1 MGRRLYWRPPDEER
15 LAQYRAIGFDIED
28 MEPATVVVWPD
39 NGGGVRVFRAWGP
52 LGGGG
57 AAGPTGLDYGVLPE
71 IWRRLRVPPDQRDA
85 VFMDLRVIEGA
96 ALEQMHT
103 KEI

>member
-1 MGRRLYWRPPDEER
+1 
-15 LAQYRAIGFDIED
+15 

-39 NGGGVRVFRAWGP
+39 NRLAVRVFQAMGTQWRV
-52 LGGGG
+52 G
-57 AAGPTGLDYGVLPE
+57 AAGPTGLDYGVVPE

-96 ALEQMHT
+96 ALEQTHS

>member
-1 MGRRLYWRPPDEER
+1 
-15 LAQYRAIGFDIED
+15 

-39 NGGGVRVFRAWGP
+39 NRVAVRVFQAMGTQWRVGS
-52 LGGGG
+52 
-57 AAGPTGLDYGVLPE
+57 AGPTGLDYGVLPE